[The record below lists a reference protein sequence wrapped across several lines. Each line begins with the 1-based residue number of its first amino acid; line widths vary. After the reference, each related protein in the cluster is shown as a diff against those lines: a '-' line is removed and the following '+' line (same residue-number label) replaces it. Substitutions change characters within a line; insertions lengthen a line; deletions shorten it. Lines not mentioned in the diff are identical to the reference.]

1 MNFVSPSNLLSV
13 SNPISI
19 VRESVEIFPESPLT
33 RNDLA
38 RYRHLLNES
47 VKTLASLT
55 AIEYMATESR
65 KRTPD
70 EVDKDTKTYIAVKDC
85 QVMTSE
91 VFLPLVMADL
101 HHLSAVYLDPW
112 KELLQ

>member
-1 MNFVSPSNLLSV
+1 MNFVSSSNLLSV

-33 RNDLA
+33 RKFVRNDILSCSDLA

-55 AIEYMATESR
+55 AIEYMATESVSM
-65 KRTPD
+65 
-70 EVDKDTKTYIAVKDC
+70 EC
-85 QVMTSE
+85 
-91 VFLPLVMADL
+91 
-101 HHLSAVYLDPW
+101 
-112 KELLQ
+112 